1 MTYSH
6 LSIIKNL
13 GADVL
18 RLPFFYFFD
27 SLYRHNVF
35 VFDLIQFITGQKY
48 YNPDADLCID
58 GFPRSANSFAV
69 NLVQTACPDLNIIH
83 HVHSPVIIKKSIRD
97 EIPIFVL
104 VRNPE
109 DAVTSEYIRAEYS
122 RERNQNIEWLIKRYV
137 KYYEIVGAYIDDVFV
152 VSFETVTQTPVA
164 YLKNVFSKLDLNI
177 ERDYIE
183 VVNETR
189 SIGRSKITEDIIY
202 TTSIPTGERDEYKQH
217 VKRNIISK
225 YDFSEA
231 KKIFNTI
238 TE

>member
-1 MTYSH
+1 
-6 LSIIKNL
+6 
-13 GADVL
+13 L

-27 SLYRHNVF
+27 SLFRQNVF
-35 VFDLIQFITGQKY
+35 FLNLIQFITRQKY
-48 YNPDADLCID
+48 YDPNAHLCID

-69 NLVQTACPDLNIIH
+69 NLVQTVCPDLNINH

-104 VRNPE
+104 IRNPE
-109 DAVTSEYIRAEYS
+109 DAVTSEYIRAKYS
-122 RERNQNIEWLIKRYV
+122 RERNQNIKWLIKRYV
-137 KYYEIVGAYIDDVFV
+137 KYYETVEAYIDDVFI

-164 YLKNVFSKLDLNI
+164 YLKNVFSKLDLNL

-202 TTSIPTGERDEYKQH
+202 TTSIPTRERDEYKQH
-217 VKRNIISK
+217 VKRNILSK

-231 KKIFNTI
+231 KKLFNTL